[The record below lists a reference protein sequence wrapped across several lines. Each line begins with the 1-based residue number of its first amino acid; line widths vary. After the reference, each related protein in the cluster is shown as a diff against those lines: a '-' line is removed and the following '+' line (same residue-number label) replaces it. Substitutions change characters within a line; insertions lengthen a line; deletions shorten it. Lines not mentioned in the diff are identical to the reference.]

1 VLTASRLE
9 TVTEPEFDRVATPL
23 RPPVVFDQRWCH
35 VSFVHWPVEPASVA
49 HLFPAGCRPDVF
61 EGRSYVG
68 LVPFQLLRAGL
79 GRTGAIPYFGSF
91 AETNI
96 RLYSVDDAGRH
107 GVVFRSLETER
118 LAIVP
123 VARLLFGVP
132 YTWARM
138 RVSQQPGNRWLY
150 ESRRRWPEPGL
161 TSRLAVRVGGQVEP
175 NTLEQW
181 LTARWGLH
189 ARIAGRTR
197 WVPNFH
203 DPWPLHQADV
213 LELRDDLLAAAGVVP
228 AGERLRALFSPG
240 VRARFGLP
248 VAV

>member
-1 VLTASRLE
+1 M
-9 TVTEPEFDRVATPL
+9 TEPDFDRVATPL
-23 RPPVVFDQRWCH
+23 RAPVVFDQQWCN

-68 LVPFQLLRAGL
+68 LVPFQLLGAGL
-79 GRTGAIPYFGSF
+79 GRAGAIPYFGSF

-107 GVVFRSLETER
+107 GVVFCSLETER

-132 YTWARM
+132 YTWARL
-138 RVSQQPGNRWLY
+138 RVSELPGGQWQY
-150 ESRRRWPEPGL
+150 ESRRRWPDAGL
-161 TSRLAVRVGGQVEP
+161 TSRLRVRVGDPVEP
-175 NTLEQW
+175 STLEQW
-181 LTARWGLH
+181 LTARWGAH
-189 ARIAGRTR
+189 SRIAGRTR

-203 DPWPLHQADV
+203 GPWPLHRAEV
-213 LELRDDLLAAAGVVP
+213 LELRDDLLAAAGVEP
-228 AGERLRALFSPG
+228 AGEQLPALFSTG
-240 VRARFGLP
+240 VRAQFGLP
-248 VAV
+248 VTVR